1 MDEIQKQ
8 NARSK
13 EIVQSANYDPTWQAL
28 QECQIMLPLGRLLQL
43 VPRFTKGLKM
53 TLTSQN
59 PEPALAFLSNPEE
72 GLGVVDVSNPT
83 NTVIIK

>member
-1 MDEIQKQ
+1 
-8 NARSK
+8 
-13 EIVQSANYDPTWQAL
+13 
-28 QECQIMLPLGRLLQL
+28 MLPLGRLLQL
-43 VPRFTKGLKM
+43 VPRFTEGLKLA
-53 TLTSQN
+53 LTSQN